1 MRRGVLPL
9 ILPALIL
16 LLMLTIYPT
25 IYLYYMMFQS
35 FNPLV
40 DFAPRFAGLDN
51 FMTFANDPEAW
62 YAIGIMFLLTAI
74 TVPTQVGL
82 GVLLAIIFTSRYL
95 QGKILIRSLMLI
107 PMSIPAVIVGLNWK
121 MIFFTYGPLNAF
133 LQSVGLLP
141 QPWLSAPFGDPFN
154 VIFVLAVLDIWQWTP
169 FVMLA
174 VASGIESVPADIREA
189 ASLDGATGLSLL
201 RHIVLP
207 MAKTVIMVIALLRL
221 IDSLRI
227 FDIIYMLTFG
237 GPGNITTTL
246 PFYIYKVGFTL
257 TAAKANIGYAAL
269 LSVILLAM
277 AITLVMMTLMRLF
290 KVEKIIWG

>member
-1 MRRGVLPL
+1 MRRGVLVL
-9 ILPALIL
+9 ILPTLIL

-40 DFAPRFAGLDN
+40 DLAPTFAGLNN
-51 FMTFANDPEAW
+51 FVTFASDPEAW
-62 YAIGIMFLLTAI
+62 YAIGIMFFLTVI
-74 TVPTQVGL
+74 TVPIEIGL
-82 GVLLAIIFTSRYL
+82 GILLAMLFTSKHL
-95 QGKILIRSLMLI
+95 QGKILVRSLMLI

-133 LQSVGLLP
+133 LQSIWISP
-141 QPWLSAPFGDPFN
+141 QPWLSTPFGDPFN
-154 VIFVLAVLDIWQWTP
+154 VIFVLAILDIWQWTP
-169 FVMLA
+169 FVLLA
-174 VASGIESVPADIREA
+174 IASGLESVPSDIREA
-189 ASLDGATGLSLL
+189 ASLDGATDWQIL
-201 RHIVLP
+201 RFIALP
-207 MAKTVIMVIALLRL
+207 MVKSVIIIITFLRL

-227 FDIIYMLTFG
+227 FDIVYMLTFG

-257 TAAKANIGYAAL
+257 TAAKANIGYAAF
-269 LSVILLAM
+269 LSVILLVMAM
-277 AITLVMMTLMRLF
+277 ILVMITLMRTL

>member
-1 MRRGVLPL
+1 
-9 ILPALIL
+9 
-16 LLMLTIYPT
+16 
-25 IYLYYMMFQS
+25 MMFQS

-40 DFAPRFAGLDN
+40 DLTPTFAGLNN
-51 FMTFANDPEAW
+51 FVTFASDPEAW
-62 YAIGIMFLLTAI
+62 YAIGIMFFLTMI
-74 TVPTQVGL
+74 TVPVELGL
-82 GVLLAIIFTSRYL
+82 GILLAMLFTSRYL
-95 QGKILIRSLMLI
+95 QGKLLIRSLMLI

-121 MIFFTYGPLNAF
+121 MIFFAYGPLNAF
-133 LQSVGLLP
+133 LQSAGIPP
-141 QPWLSAPFGDPFN
+141 QPWLSTPFGDPFN
-154 VIFVLAVLDIWQWTP
+154 VIFVLAILDIWQWTP

-174 VASGIESVPADIREA
+174 IASGLESIPSDLREA
-189 ASLDGATGLSLL
+189 ASLDGATDWQIL
-201 RHIVLP
+201 RYIALP
-207 MAKTVIMVIALLRL
+207 MVKSVIIVITFLRL

-269 LSVILLAM
+269 LSVILLIMAM
-277 AITLVMMTLMRLF
+277 ILVMFTLMRTL